1 MDEAKRVLRLLP
13 RLQRWAVLALQA
25 DRLGQELSLRQLGVL
40 FLVRQGMTSPGDLA
54 RRLRVTPAVI
64 TGLLDRLER
73 RGYARRVDAPDD
85 RRRLQV
91 ALTERGLEIS
101 RRVDQLLSEQLAA
114 ELAGAPAVELEGLR
128 AALGMVERAV
138 GALEARAGA
147 LHPDDLEME
156 LNEGAEAPGG
166 RRRCRPRRHGTSTER
181 RSAGR
186 ATPPTRP
193 ARSRP
198 ST

>member
-1 MDEAKRVLRLLP
+1 VDEARRVLRLLP
-13 RLQRWAVLALQA
+13 RLQRWATLALQA
-25 DRLGQELSLRQLGVL
+25 DPVSQDLSLRQLGVL

-91 ALTERGLEIS
+91 ALTEPGLEIS
-101 RRVDQLLSEQLAA
+101 RRVDRLLSEQLAA
-114 ELAGAPAVELEGLR
+114 ELEDVPAAELAGLR
-128 AALGMVERAV
+128 SALGVVERAI

-147 LHPDDLEME
+147 LHPGDLEMDADESAE
-156 LNEGAEAPGG
+156 LA
-166 RRRCRPRRHGTSTER
+166 RRRQ

-186 ATPPTRP
+186 AEARRKLRPPTTRGRR
-193 ARSRP
+193 A
-198 ST
+198 